1 MKVYLDR
8 DFKCHTTNPDGNF
21 REVDFD
27 YFHDKCDA
35 FIEGFRYVPDGE
47 EWTDSY
53 GNVHR
58 GKMLVPWKN
67 TMELDKAQWEY
78 EQEKLAEYE
87 ALINELYAE
96 VTT

>member
-1 MKVYLDR
+1 MKVYIDS
-8 DFKCHTTNPDGNF
+8 DFKCHTTNSEGTF
-21 REVDFD
+21 REIEFD
-27 YFHDKCDA
+27 YFEDKCET

-58 GKMLVPWKN
+58 GQMLVPWKN

-78 EQEKLAEYE
+78 ELAKLAEYTE
-87 ALINELYAE
+87 YLKILGVE
-96 VTT
+96 V